1 MDHPANF
8 SVAIAAS
15 SGNQTSEL
23 MSDHASSR
31 DMDIP
36 DSTKEASRTIISI
49 SFTPPEWPWHTMA
62 NGDRPRPKSK
72 PVGAGWYERKTTSL
86 TIFVVM
92 MGAFI

>member
-15 SGNQTSEL
+15 LGNRTSEL
-23 MSDHASSR
+23 MSDCASSR
-31 DMDIP
+31 DVDIP

-49 SFTPPEWPWHTMA
+49 SFTPEWPWHTMA

-72 PVGAGWYERKTTSL
+72 PMGAGWYERKTSS